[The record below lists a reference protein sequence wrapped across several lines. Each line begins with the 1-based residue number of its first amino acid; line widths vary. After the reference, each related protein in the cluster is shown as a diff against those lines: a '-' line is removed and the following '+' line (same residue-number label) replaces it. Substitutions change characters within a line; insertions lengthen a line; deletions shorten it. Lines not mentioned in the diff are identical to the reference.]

1 MRKAIRVNNN
11 SVFLT
16 NKKYI
21 VFLFCLTT
29 ILIIPLIDNK
39 NISGHDYVFHVAR
52 IIDIAEALKEGVFP
66 VRIYVDEVRFWGTPV
81 GIFYPSLFSYIPAFL
96 RLVGVPVE
104 ICYNFFIILIF
115 YMGAISSWYGFSML
129 TRSKKTGLIS
139 AVLYISSGWFFTD
152 AYIRHALGELL
163 GLSFLPLA
171 IACISEFITKSII
184 PVSIYFLGI
193 VSISAIIES
202 HVLTSVFLVVISL
215 IFIIVRYKLL
225 SLIIFKR
232 LVYISL
238 SLFLLNATFII
249 PFLLY
254 YTKVPI
260 EMAYINNFSQEGWSL
275 IILITLLIFFNFWVF
290 IALYFFLRTVFIS
303 YIGTSSFNKQF
314 LKKPLLSCYIKCFF
328 AGLFFLFLSS
338 DLMPWDYFYPMRAI
352 FEIMQFPWRFL
363 GVATLFFS
371 LCGGFG
377 LRMLFQKASFGK
389 NTIML
394 LFVVVCVTNLFVFSF
409 FNPVPFGK
417 MGEKIYWKRIK
428 KTSDIDYLCKNM
440 DLERLFAMNDHYKSN
455 AEIFDWQKKL
465 TTVSFSYFAKED
477 SAITLPLVNYPG
489 YIAKNQN
496 GDQVGI
502 AENKNH
508 MIVIVLPKG
517 EGKISV
523 SYQGLLLFKVADF
536 ISLLT
541 LCLLTFYFLNTVHRQ
556 NFYKKKYLRSE

>member
-1 MRKAIRVNNN
+1 MNNN
-11 SVFLT
+11 SIFLT

-39 NISGHDYVFHVAR
+39 NIPGHDYVFHVAR

-81 GIFYPSLFSYIPAFL
+81 GIFYPSLFCYIPALL

-115 YMGAISSWYGFSML
+115 YMGAISSWYGFSIL
-129 TRSKKTGLIS
+129 TRSKKTGFIS

-171 IACISEFITKSII
+171 IACISEFITKSKI

-202 HVLTSVFLVVISL
+202 HVLTSVFLVFFSL
-215 IFIIVRYKLL
+215 FLVIVRYKLF

-232 LVYISL
+232 LAFISL
-238 SLFLLNATFII
+238 TLFLLNATFII

-254 YTKVPI
+254 YIKVPI
-260 EMAYINNFSQEGWSL
+260 DMAFISDFSQEGWPL
-275 IILITLLIFFNFWVF
+275 IILLTLLIFFNFWVF

-303 YIGTSSFNKQF
+303 YIGTSSFKKQF
-314 LKKPLLSCYIKCFF
+314 ITKPLLSYYTKCFF
-328 AGLFFLFLSS
+328 TGLFFLFLSS
-338 DLMPWDYFYPMRAI
+338 DLMPWGFFYPLKSV

-363 GVATLFFS
+363 GIATLFFS

-377 LRMLFQKASFGK
+377 LRMLFQKANFGR

-394 LFVVVCVTNLFVFSF
+394 LFVVICVTNLFVFSF
-409 FNPVPFGK
+409 LNPVPFGK
-417 MGEKIYWKRIK
+417 IGEKIYWKRIK
-428 KTSDIDYLCKNM
+428 TNSDADYLYKHM
-440 DLERLFAMNDHYKSN
+440 DIKRLFAMNDHYKSN
-455 AEIFDWQKKL
+455 ATISDWQKNL

-477 SAITLPLVNYPG
+477 SAITLPLINYPG

-496 GDQVGI
+496 GDQVDI
-502 AENKNH
+502 VENNNH

-517 EGKISV
+517 EGKIAV

-541 LCLLTFYFLNTVHRQ
+541 LCLLTLYFLNTVHRQ
-556 NFYKKKYLRSE
+556 SFYKKKYLRNE